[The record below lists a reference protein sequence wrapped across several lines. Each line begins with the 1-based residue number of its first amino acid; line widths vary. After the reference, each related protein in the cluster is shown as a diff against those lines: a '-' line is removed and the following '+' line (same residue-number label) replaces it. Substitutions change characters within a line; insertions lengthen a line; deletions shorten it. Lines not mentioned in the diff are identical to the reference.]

1 LSITDHMM
9 GEEFTYSGAMIV
21 MRDAA
26 QKRLFESSD
35 SGSVT
40 ELVLKDE
47 IVFYAGPI
55 ITEKRVIIGP
65 TTSARMDKYLGELY
79 ERGVIATVGK
89 GPRTAPAVEVCR
101 RYRRPYLVAPSGVA
115 AFLSTKI
122 ERIELIAYP
131 DLGPEAVYRIFV
143 RDFPLLVAIDKF
155 GNNIFERWE
164 KR

>member
-1 LSITDHMM
+1 M

-55 ITEKRVIIGP
+55 ITEKRVIIGRC
-65 TTSARMDKYLGELY
+65 SK
-79 ERGVIATVGK
+79 RGGGVSFHKNRAY
-89 GPRTAPAVEVCR
+89 RTDS
-101 RYRRPYLVAPSGVA
+101 LSG
-115 AFLSTKI
+115 LRT
-122 ERIELIAYP
+122 
-131 DLGPEAVYRIFV
+131 
-143 RDFPLLVAIDKF
+143 
-155 GNNIFERWE
+155 
-164 KR
+164 